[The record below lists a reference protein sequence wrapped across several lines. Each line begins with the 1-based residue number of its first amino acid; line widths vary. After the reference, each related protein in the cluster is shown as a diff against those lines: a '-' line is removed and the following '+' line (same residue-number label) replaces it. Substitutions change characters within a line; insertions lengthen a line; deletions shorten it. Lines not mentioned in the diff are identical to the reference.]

1 MPEFELNEIRR
12 IDGEFVKVEK
22 ISISEIRRR
31 KEECL
36 GIVAGIQLKL
46 DDLEYKKKIQEEEIA
61 LIDDLLKRKDDYGRK
76 NV

>member
-1 MPEFELNEIRR
+1 MPEFELNEIRK
-12 IDGEFVKVEK
+12 IDGEFVKVDK